1 MRNPGTASPQIPLA
15 RVGRS
20 PCGTSFFSF
29 IARIAFIARS
39 SPFVIPVGSRG
50 CDTAHAGISPR
61 QIMENIIKE
70 TDDEATINEEFEAG
84 YAVDAEEADGID
96 QYTDLHDDDDDDDDP
111 DYDADRYDT
120 AIGWQ
125 PPDPYAKL
133 KEKLRKEREENDPGP
148 NPLYWDAGKKIHF
161 GRVSTTT
168 PALLGD
174 LWRTS
179 EITILFAD
187 TGIGKTIFAVQ
198 VGESLARGLP
208 VGPFALDTGPQKVS
222 YLDLELT
229 REQFTERYCCPE
241 HLAEAAAQ
249 TSEPDERSEVDLRD
263 ASYPF
268 SDNFCRVYLEHYW
281 DPPKAFKNYG
291 QYLSWAVS
299 NHVFNAGSN
308 ILIIDNISFLNTAN
322 THASTALRL
331 MKALK
336 CLRDERG
343 LSILVLAH
351 TGRRRPGSPL
361 SMDDLQGSRN
371 LANFAD
377 NLCAIG
383 RSGNDA
389 DLRYIKRIKGRT
401 SRMDPFSEEVAAFR
415 IERSAGPA
423 GADKTLVLE
432 PDEVLP
438 KKAFLGFEFVGNTAE
453 REMIPRQR
461 DDEERERIATAARS
475 LQSAGLS
482 LSKIAEQLNI
492 SKATAGRY
500 CTPTEA

>member
-1 MRNPGTASPQIPLA
+1 
-15 RVGRS
+15 
-20 PCGTSFFSF
+20 
-29 IARIAFIARS
+29 
-39 SPFVIPVGSRG
+39 
-50 CDTAHAGISPR
+50 
-61 QIMENIIKE
+61 MENTIIE
-70 TDDEATINEEFEAG
+70 TDDETRTKEAFESG
-84 YAVDAEEADGID
+84 NAVDAEEADGID
-96 QYTDLHDDDDDDDDP
+96 QYTDLHDDDDDDDEDF
-111 DYDADRYDT
+111 DADRYDS
-120 AIGWQ
+120 AAGWQ

-133 KEKLRKEREENDPGP
+133 KEKLKKEREENDPGP
-148 NPLYWDAGKKIHF
+148 NPLYWDAGKKIHYR
-161 GRVSTTT
+161 RVSTTT

-187 TGIGKTIFAVQ
+187 TGIGKTIFGVQ

-208 VGPFALDTGPQKVS
+208 VGPFALDAEPQRVS
-222 YLDLELT
+222 YLDFELT

-241 HLAEAAAQ
+241 QSAEAAVQPAE
-249 TSEPDERSEVDLRD
+249 SDEGPEVDLSD
-263 ASYPF
+263 ANYPF
-268 SDNFCRVYLEHYW
+268 SENFRRVYLEHFW
-281 DPPKAFKNYG
+281 DPPKGFQNHG
-291 QYLSWAVS
+291 HYLSWAVS
-299 NHVFNAGSN
+299 SHVFEARSD

-322 THASTALRL
+322 THASAALRL
-331 MKALK
+331 MKGLK
-336 CLRDERG
+336 RLRDEYG

-415 IERSAGPA
+415 IARSAGPA
-423 GADKTLVLE
+423 GADKNLVLE

-438 KKAFLGFEFVGNTAE
+438 KKSFLGFEFVGNTTE

-475 LQSAGLS
+475 LHSAGLS

-500 CTPTEA
+500 CTPTVT